1 MKKLTFAVMGMGNR
15 GTAYAAK
22 ALKYPEE
29 MEITAMADTRRI
41 RLDAANKY
49 LHIPEDR
56 LFDSADAL
64 LAQPKLADIMVVAT
78 QDAQHLD
85 HATRAMELGYD
96 LLLEKPIANKLEDI
110 VKIADTAER
119 LGRRVIVC
127 HVLRYTVFYQQV
139 KRLIDE
145 GVVGRVRTVEA
156 DEQVGYYHYAHS
168 YVRGNWHNEAASS
181 PMILAK
187 CSHDMDILQWLT
199 GKQCVKLTSFGTQSH
214 FTKENCPPEATERCF
229 DCTKDDCPFHA
240 PRFYVGRIPKWPTT
254 ILQPEPTE
262 ENILQTLRET
272 DYGRCVYKMDNDV
285 VDHQVVNMELED
297 KVTVTFQMS
306 GFSNNQTR
314 TIRVMGTEGE
324 IWGDFHENEL
334 YFQRFGEEA
343 PTKIDLEAL
352 CDDFTG
358 HGGGDARLVYDVIRL
373 YRGDDFDTSSITFL
387 DRSAQ
392 SHYLAFAA
400 EQSRVEGGK
409 LIHMDE
415 FVAGL
420 SK

>member
-15 GTAYAAK
+15 GTAYAGK

-49 LHIPEDR
+49 LHLPEER
-56 LFDSADAL
+56 LFDSAEAL
-64 LAQPKLADIMVVAT
+64 LAQPKLADIMVIAT
-78 QDAQHLD
+78 QDAQHKE
-85 HATRAMELGYD
+85 HALKAMELGYD
-96 LLLEKPIANKLEDI
+96 LLLEKPISNKLADI
-110 VKIADTAER
+110 VVIEEAAKR

-127 HVLRYTVFYQQV
+127 HVLRYTVFYQQI
-139 KRLIDE
+139 KRLIEE
-145 GVVGRVRTVEA
+145 GTIGRVRSVEA
-156 DEQVGYYHYAHS
+156 MEHVGYFHYAHS

-199 GKQCVKLTSFGTQSH
+199 GKQCVKLSSFGAQSH
-214 FTKENCPPEATERCF
+214 YTAENCPEGATERCF
-229 DCTKDDCPFHA
+229 DCPVQGCPYNA
-240 PRFYVGRIPKWPTT
+240 PIYYVSRIPKWPTT
-254 ILQPEPTE
+254 ILQPEPTK

-285 VDHQVVNMELED
+285 VDHQTVNMLLED
-297 KVTVTFQMS
+297 NVTVSFQMV
-306 GFSNNQTR
+306 GFTNQQTR

-324 IWGDFHENEL
+324 IWGNFKENEL
-334 YFQRFGEEA
+334 YVQRFAEEA
-343 PTKIDLEAL
+343 PTKIDLESL

-373 YRGDDFDTSSITFL
+373 YRGDDFDTGAITFL

-400 EQSRVEGGK
+400 EQSRLEGGR
-409 LIHMDE
+409 LIEMDE
-415 FVAGL
+415 YL
-420 SK
+420 QSL

>member
-1 MKKLTFAVMGMGNR
+1 MKKLTFAVLGMGNR

-22 ALKYPEE
+22 QLKYPDE

-49 LHIPEDR
+49 LHLPEDR
-56 LFDSADAL
+56 LFDSADAIL
-64 LAQPKLADIMVVAT
+64 SQPKLADIMIIAT
-78 QDAQHLD
+78 QVAQHRD
-85 HATRAMELGYD
+85 HALRAMELGYD
-96 LLLEKPIANKLEDI
+96 LLLEKPIASKLEDI
-110 VKIADTAER
+110 VVINEAAKR
-119 LGRRVIVC
+119 LGRKVIVC
-127 HVLRYTVFYQQV
+127 HVLRYTVFYKQV

-145 GVVGRVRTVEA
+145 GVVGRVRSIEA
-156 DEQVGYYHYAHS
+156 MEQVGYYHYAHS

-187 CSHDMDILQWLT
+187 CSHDMDILQWLA
-199 GKQCVKLTSFGTQSH
+199 GKECVKVSSFGSLSH
-214 FTKENCPPEATERCF
+214 FNAENCPEGATERCF
-229 DCTKDDCPFHA
+229 DCPHTDCPYHA
-240 PRFYVGRIPKWPTT
+240 PNFYVGRIPKWPTT

-285 VDHQVVNMELED
+285 VDHQTVNMLLED
-297 KVTVTFQMS
+297 NVTVSFQMT
-306 GFSNNQTR
+306 GFTNVQTR

-324 IWGDFHENEL
+324 IWGDFHSKQL
-334 YFQRFGEEA
+334 YYQRFGETE
-343 PTKIDLEAL
+343 PKSIDLEAL

-358 HGGGDARLVYDVIRL
+358 HGGGDAGLIYDVIRL
-373 YRGDDFDTSSITFL
+373 YRGDDFDTSSITYL

-400 EQSRVEGGK
+400 EKSRVLGGET
-409 LIHMDE
+409 LRMDQ
-415 FVAGL
+415 FVASL
-420 SK
+420 

>member
-1 MKKLTFAVMGMGNR
+1 MKKLTFAVLGMGNR

-22 ALKYPEE
+22 ALKYPDE

-49 LHIPEDR
+49 LHLPEDR
-56 LFDSADAL
+56 LFDGADSI
-64 LAQPKLADIMVVAT
+64 LAQPKLAEIMIIAT

-85 HATRAMELGYD
+85 HAIRAMEIGYD
-96 LLLEKPIANKLEDI
+96 LVLEKPIANKLEDI
-110 VKIADTAER
+110 VKIADAAKR
-119 LGRRVIVC
+119 LGRKVIVC
-127 HVLRYTVFYQQV
+127 HVLRYTVFYQQI

-145 GVVGRVRTVEA
+145 GVVGRVRSVEA
-156 DEQVGYYHYAHS
+156 MEQVGYYHYAHS
-168 YVRGNWHNEAASS
+168 YVRGNWHKEADSS

-199 GKQCVKLTSFGTQSH
+199 GKNCLKVSSFGCQSY
-214 FTKENCPPEATERCF
+214 FNAENCPKEATETCF
-229 DCTKDDCPFHA
+229 DCPLTDCPFHA
-240 PRFYVGRIPKWPTT
+240 PNFYVGRIPKWPTT

-272 DYGRCVYKMDNDV
+272 NYGKCVFKMDNDV
-285 VDHQVVNMELED
+285 VDHQTVNMLMED
-297 KVTVTFQMS
+297 NVTVSFQMV
-306 GFSNNQTR
+306 GFTNNQTR

-324 IWGDFHENEL
+324 IWGDFHDNIL
-334 YFQRFGEEA
+334 YHQRFGETA
-343 PTKIDLEAL
+343 PTQVDLQAL

-358 HGGGDARLVYDVIRL
+358 HGGGDARLIYDVIRL
-373 YRGDDFDTSSITFL
+373 YRGDDFDTSAITFL

-400 EQSRVEGGK
+400 EKSRVLGGQV
-409 LIHMDE
+409 LDLNE
-415 FVAGL
+415 FTASL
-420 SK
+420 